1 MERRMGSREAIREE
15 TLAEGGGGHTIRP
28 LPASNQFS
36 TRSCARCAGLL
47 VNDWCNDFDNT
58 GQYIPMVLRCVQCG
72 HRVDPVI
79 LENQIQPPS
88 RKPART
94 AGQVYR
100 QISPWRGTI

>member
-1 MERRMGSREAIREE
+1 MERRTGSREVLRDGTVAKSMS
-15 TLAEGGGGHTIRP
+15 GHTTRP
-28 LPASNQFS
+28 LPSGEQFS

-58 GQYIPMVLRCVQCG
+58 GLHIPMVLRCVQCG
-72 HRVDPVI
+72 HRIDPVI

-100 QISPWRGTI
+100 QISPWRGTL

>member
-1 MERRMGSREAIREE
+1 MERRTGSREVMRDG
-15 TLAEGGGGHTIRP
+15 TLEKSRSGHTTRP
-28 LPASNQFS
+28 LSSVEQFS

-58 GQYIPMVLRCVQCG
+58 GSHIPMVLRCVQCG
-72 HRVDPVI
+72 HRLDPVI

-100 QISPWRGTI
+100 QISPWRGTL